1 MTAKTSRLFYVGAF
15 LIRTTNTSSCPVA
28 RKNVPTKDYPRKISL
43 SDRPY
48 FPLRRVCVAAAISV
62 VNNPNEGSPEDV
74 VDDLLVEER
83 ATISHKR
90 SLCSV
95 GIGNL
100 DLGHIVNGYPEDLL
114 EKKQFYK
121 TFSCQKILSW
131 CQKVGFHPMNRNSLK
146 DPKVRVELGS
156 GGAPKEMV
164 DAEPRLF

>member
-1 MTAKTSRLFYVGAF
+1 MTAQTSRLFYVGAL
-15 LIRTTNTSSCPVA
+15 LIRTTNKSSCPVA

-48 FPLRRVCVAAAISV
+48 FQLRRVCVADGVSV
-62 VNNPNEGSPEDV
+62 VNNLNEGSPNDS

-131 CQKVGFHPMNRNSLK
+131 CQKVGFHPMNRNALK

-164 DAEPRLF
+164 AAQPRLF